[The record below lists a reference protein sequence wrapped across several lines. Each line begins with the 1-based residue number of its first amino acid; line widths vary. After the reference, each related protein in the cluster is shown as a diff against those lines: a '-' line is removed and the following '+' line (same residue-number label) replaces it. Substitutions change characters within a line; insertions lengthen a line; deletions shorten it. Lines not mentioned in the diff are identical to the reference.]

1 MRYID
6 KKEEPIAF
14 VKWKVNNQH
23 EINQRYAKYKDK
35 GNTEITKS
43 EQVWS
48 LLRNDNR
55 ENPEFS
61 KSDLRSLLINEQG
74 GICAYC
80 GSLILN
86 NNNTRLEHIHSKSDR
101 IEGTFDYY
109 NLVAV
114 CSGGEYRVHT
124 VLKGETVGQIAE
136 QYATNVALIQRL
148 NPYLDLNLDPN
159 LILQENDQLELKIG
173 TEKLEINVK
182 VNFEHCDVKKK
193 GDPISIKPTQSDCQ
207 TKFKYEFNGIVYGND
222 VKDVV
227 EKLGLNDNPYIVE
240 DRRVI
245 REKVRNLANI
255 LIKSDPR
262 RFKTIKNQKLEQL
275 YANPIQY
282 EKMAFVHEYA
292 WNTYL

>member
-1 MRYID
+1 MRYIE

-14 VKWKVNNQH
+14 AKWKADKQY
-23 EINQRYAKYKDK
+23 EISQRFAKYKDK
-35 GNTEITKS
+35 ENTEITKS

-61 KSDLRSLLINEQG
+61 KSDLQSLLVDEQG

-80 GSLILN
+80 GSLVLKN
-86 NNNTRLEHIHSKSDR
+86 KNTRLEHVHSKSDR

-124 VLKGETVGQIAE
+124 VKKGDTLSKIAE
-136 QYATNVALIQRL
+136 HYATNLSLIQRL
-148 NPYLDLNLDPN
+148 NPHLDINE
-159 LILQENDQLELKIG
+159 LQENDQLELKIG

-193 GDPISIKPTQSDCQ
+193 DNPIFIKPTQSDCQ
-207 TKFKYEFNGIVYGND
+207 AKFKYEFNGLVYGD
-222 VKDVV
+222 EAKEDI
-227 EKLGLNDNPYIVE
+227 KTLGLNENPYIVE

-245 REKVRNLANI
+245 REKIRNLANN
-255 LIKSDPR
+255 LIKIDPR
-262 RFKTIKNQKLEQL
+262 RFKTIKNQKIEQL
-275 YANPIQY
+275 YANPTQY
-282 EKMAFVHEYA
+282 EKMAFVHEYS
-292 WNTYL
+292 WNTYS